1 MKVTVFGANSAIAQA
16 ICFEILKNNQG
27 SRFTLF
33 GRNEESL
40 KLFKEELLSC
50 SATDVEIFIN
60 DFVNSNL
67 DESILEKT
75 YNKNIDITILSY
87 GDLGEEELLKKDQ
100 GNLRNFIDLNLTSKF
115 IILNYLSNKANLNK
129 NNSIVVISS
138 VAGDR
143 GRRSNYIYGS
153 MNAALTQFT
162 SGMRS
167 FLHQKNVHVLT
178 VKPGFIITPMTKKF
192 RKSFLWSKPEKI
204 APSIYNA
211 ITKKKEVI
219 YAPKFWHL
227 IMLIIKVIPEKIF
240 KKINF

>member
-1 MKVTVFGANSAIAQA
+1 MNITVFGANSAIAQA
-16 ICFEILKNNQG
+16 LCIEILNKNPG
-27 SRFTLF
+27 SKFTLF
-33 GRNEESL
+33 GRNKESL
-40 KLFKEELLSC
+40 ELFKEKLLLR
-50 SATDVEIFIN
+50 SATDVEFFIN
-60 DFVNSNL
+60 DFVSSHL
-67 DESILEKT
+67 DESILEHT

-87 GDLGEEELLKKDQ
+87 GDLGEETLLKEDQ

-167 FLHQKNVHVLT
+167 YLHQKNVHLLT
-178 VKPGFIITPMTKKF
+178 VKPGLIITPMTKKF

-204 APSIYNA
+204 APSIYKA

-219 YAPKFWHL
+219 YAPKFWYL
-227 IMLIIKVIPEKIF
+227 IMLVIKIIPEKIF
-240 KKINF
+240 KKIDF